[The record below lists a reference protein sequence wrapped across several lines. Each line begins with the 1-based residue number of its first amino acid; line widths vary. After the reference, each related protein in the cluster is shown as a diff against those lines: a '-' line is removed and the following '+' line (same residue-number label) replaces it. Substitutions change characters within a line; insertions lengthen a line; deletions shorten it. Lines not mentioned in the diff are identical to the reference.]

1 MILYIYLY
9 IANCVWCDSA
19 GIILQKSKM
28 YHATVCAERKN
39 RALVQLLK
47 VVTQEESALSTIIG
61 NHSHHST
68 DGIIDCH

>member
-1 MILYIYLY
+1 MIHYIR
-9 IANCVWCDSA
+9 NSVSSFMCDMVSA

-61 NHSHHST
+61 MHHT
-68 DGIIDCH
+68 LMHMCTK